1 MEKEYCMTKI
11 RAKSR
16 LVAVLMSLLVMGSM
30 GMALGGPA
38 VSAQD
43 TASCWNEDPNGAA
56 GYPQW
61 STAPNMVIDTSKTY
75 QATLETNM
83 GDIVIDLYADK
94 APTTVNN
101 FVCLANAGYYD
112 IILFH
117 RIIANFMI
125 QTGDP
130 TATGTGGPGYQFA
143 DELPG
148 DDLKYEAGT
157 VAMANSGPNTNG
169 SQFFIVH
176 GDGGSSLQ
184 PNYTIFGKVSAGMD
198 VVDAIATSPV
208 GPSTRGEQS
217 MPQSHIG
224 FKTITISEK

>member
-1 MEKEYCMTKI
+1 MTMF
-11 RAKSR
+11 RAKNR
-16 LVAVLMSLLVMGSM
+16 VVGVLLSLLMLGSM
-30 GMALGGPA
+30 GIALGGPA
-38 VSAQD
+38 AVAQD
-43 TASCWNEDPNGAA
+43 TSGCWSEAPNGAN

-61 STAPNMVIDTSKTY
+61 SAAPNMVIDTSKTY

-117 RIIANFMI
+117 RIIKDFMI

-148 DDLKYEAGT
+148 DDLNYEAGT

-169 SQFFIVH
+169 SQFFIVQ
-176 GDGGSSLQ
+176 GNGGSSLQ
-184 PNYTIFGKVSAGMD
+184 KNYTIFGKVSAGMD
-198 VVDAIATSPV
+198 VVDAIASSPV
-208 GPSTRGEQS
+208 GPSPRGEQS
-217 MPQSHIG
+217 FPQSHIG
-224 FKTITISEK
+224 FKTITIAEK